1 MVKVGNYLLA
11 KLGTGAAH
19 LIGPQ
24 ELFAAFINPDDQTV
38 KLNRITNSSSSEAQ
52 KLIALHGQTF
62 PEYERFQGTSL
73 LAMLIDNVPAVH
85 FQAISAGDDLA
96 GFFMYWDLDG
106 LYYIHFI
113 AVFPEMRNK
122 KIGQQ
127 VLDWVADNLSQ
138 PVFLESE
145 VPYDEITAR
154 RLAFYERNGF
164 QRLANN
170 PDILAA
176 VRRGGHPLWL
186 MGTRPVKDLEG
197 CLIKIRDTVY
207 YGTGE

>member
-1 MVKVGNYLLA
+1 MA
-11 KLGTGAAH
+11 C
-19 LIGPQ
+19 I
-24 ELFAAFINPDDQTV
+24 
-38 KLNRITNSSSSEAQ
+38 
-52 KLIALHGQTF
+52 
-62 PEYERFQGTSL
+62 
-73 LAMLIDNVPAVH
+73 
-85 FQAISAGDDLA
+85 
-96 GFFMYWDLDG
+96 
-106 LYYIHFI
+106 IHFI

-127 VLDWVADNLSQ
+127 LLDWVADNLSQ

-154 RLAFYERNGF
+154 RLPFYERNGF

-170 PDILAA
+170 PDILAT

-186 MGTRPVKDLEG
+186 MGTRPVKNLEG